1 MNVKRLSLVA
11 AAATICMATLAHAQQ
26 DGAPTPVPVISVS
39 AQSSATVPNDR
50 LHAWFRVEVDNPSAS
65 AAAAEVNQRVARI
78 LAKLK
83 ALPDAQTSTSG
94 YTTQQIVEKGK
105 PSRWRVVQTI
115 KVEGGDFAAIGD
127 AAGRLQA
134 EDGAVLSGLSF
145 AISEE
150 LRKRTQ
156 DAITQQAIAAWRAR
170 AQAAAQGFGASG
182 WRPGRVTI
190 QAGDGARPY
199 PMFRAGAEMQMAAAA
214 APVPLEAGSTDVT
227 VSVTGEAILEP
238 IRR

>member
-1 MNVKRLSLVA
+1 MTKRRIATLLAALALVA
-11 AAATICMATLAHAQQ
+11 ASPVARAQQ

-39 AQSSATVPNDR
+39 ASSTATVPNDR
-50 LHAWFRVEVDNPSAS
+50 LHAWFRVEVDNPSAA

-94 YTTQQIVEKGK
+94 YTSQQIVDKAR
-105 PSRWRVVQTI
+105 PTRWRVTQTI

-145 AISEE
+145 GVSDE

-156 DAITQQAIAAWRAR
+156 DAITQQAIAGWRAR
-170 AQAAAQGFGASG
+170 AEAAAKGFGAAG

-199 PMFRAGAEMQMAAAA
+199 PMMARAEMQMAAAP
-214 APVPLEAGSTDVT
+214 APVPLEAGSTEVT
-227 VSVTGEAILEP
+227 VAVTGEAILDP
-238 IRR
+238 MRR

>member
-1 MNVKRLSLVA
+1 MTLRPSTFLLA
-11 AAATICMATLAHAQQ
+11 AALAAPAPALAQ
-26 DGAPTPVPVISVS
+26 DGAPTPVPVISVT
-39 AQSSATVPNDR
+39 AQSTATVPNDR
-50 LHAWFRVEVDNPSAS
+50 LHAWFRVEVDNPSA
-65 AAAAEVNQRVARI
+65 AAAAADVNQRVARI

-83 ALPDAQTSTSG
+83 ALPEAQTSTSG
-94 YTTQQIVEKGK
+94 YTSQQIVEKGK
-105 PSRWRVVQTI
+105 PSRWRVTQTI

-145 AISEE
+145 AVSEE

-170 AQAAAQGFGASG
+170 AEAAAKGFGAPA
-182 WRPGRVTI
+182 WRPGRVQI
-190 QAGDGARPY
+190 QAGDGPRPY
-199 PMFRAGAEMQMAAAA
+199 PMFRAGAEMAMAAAP

-227 VSVTGEAILEP
+227 VSVTGEAILDAQ
-238 IRR
+238 RR